1 MSDINSFREK
11 LQGLISKFEKD
22 KTHYLSKGYPEAQ
35 VRLDFLNP
43 FFKALGWDIEN
54 KAQKPPH
61 ERDVIVEL
69 SPETT
74 GRPDYNFRING
85 ATKFFVEAKAPSVA
99 LDDIN
104 HILQAKSY
112 AWSTKEVYFVILTD
126 FEEFKLFDASL
137 KPNPKFPEEGLILDL
152 KYADYLNN
160 IDKLYELSK
169 ERVEQ
174 GSLEA
179 LLPKDTKSKRLR
191 IPPDKSFLEDLTG
204 WRTELAKDIHKRNPE
219 FDVKLL
225 NDVVQ
230 KLLDRIIFI
239 RIAEDRRI
247 RPDKELLEIV
257 ALWKE
262 EGKRKSIMTHLLDLF
277 HEVNDDLNGD
287 IFKPHACERADVD
300 SNLIAEIIENLYF
313 PKSRYRFD
321 AIGVELLGSIYERY
335 LGSTI
340 RVTPKQAKVEEKP
353 EVRKAGGVY
362 YTPKYIVDYIV
373 KNTVGKLIEGKSP
386 KQIEKIKVLDPACG
400 SGSFLLGAYQYLLDY
415 HLEYYRKHTKEAQ
428 TQFFDF
434 YHKVGPEDM
443 ALPLRTKAMIL
454 RNNIFGVDIDPQ
466 AVEITMMSLYLKAL
480 EGERGM
486 LPKKQ
491 HLLPPLSN
499 NIKCGNSLIGYDI
512 LDSSL
517 FISPSV
523 KGSVNA
529 PSYPPLKLRGGR
541 GSYGSMESEDRV
553 LSSGRELLDDDTK
566 SRINPLDWNSKSVG
580 FGEIM
585 NPSQSPL
592 AKGGSEGGFD
602 VVIGNPPYVR
612 QEMIGEFKD
621 YFKNHYEV
629 FQGAADLYAYF
640 IERGVSLLNKN
651 GIFSYI
657 VANKWMRANYGE
669 PLRRW
674 MKKQRI
680 EEITDFGDL
689 PVFDGATTYPCII
702 RIRKDSSDV
711 IPARR
716 ESFRKKDSGQARMT
730 KGLTFSATQVK
741 TLAFN
746 NLTEYVKENS
756 FAVNKTSL
764 GDKGWS
770 LVNEQSQSLLDKLR
784 KVGMPLGEYVKEKI
798 YYGIKTG
805 LNEAFV
811 IDEETRKKLIKE
823 DSKSAEL
830 IKPFLVGK
838 DIKRY
843 APPEK
848 GRYLILI
855 PKGWTSNNAPHP
867 PLKLRGGEAGVIRHT
882 GMTEK
887 SAWLWLSETYPAIAG
902 HLEAFIEKGKKRY
915 DKGEYWWEL
924 RACDYYEEFEKPKII
939 YAEIATRGQFTFDI
953 TNFFSDTTSYIIP
966 VDSKYLIGILNSS
979 LLTFVFSKTSSEIRG
994 GFYRWKRQY
1003 MWNLPIHTIDFN
1015 NPSEKAIHDKLVSLV
1030 DRMLE
1035 LHRKKNSLP
1044 PSAERE
1050 KIEREIAVTDE
1061 KIDDIV
1067 YGLYGVTDEERK
1079 IIEKA

>member
-1 MSDINSFREK
+1 MSDKDIFREK
-11 LQGLISKFEKD
+11 LQSLISKFEKD

-35 VRLDFLNP
+35 VRIDFLNP
-43 FFKALGWDIEN
+43 FFEALGWDIEN
-54 KAQKPPH
+54 KAHKAPH

-104 HILQAKSY
+104 HILQAKTY

-137 KPNPKFPEEGLILDL
+137 KPNPKFPDEGLILDL

-174 GSLEA
+174 GSLDA

-204 WRTELAKDIHKRNPE
+204 WRTELAKDIHKRNSE

-262 EGKRKSIMTHLLDLF
+262 EGKRKPIMTHLLDLF

-287 IFKPHACERADVD
+287 IFKPHACERADID

-340 RVTPKQAKVEEKP
+340 RVTPKLAKVEEKP

-386 KQIEKIKVLDPACG
+386 KQIEKIKILDPACG

-434 YHKVGPEDM
+434 YHKVGPEDL

-512 LDSSL
+512 LDQGNL
-517 FISPSV
+517 F
-523 KGSVNA
+523 
-529 PSYPPLKLRGGR
+529 
-541 GSYGSMESEDRV
+541 
-553 LSSGRELLDDDTK
+553 DDETK
-566 SRINPLDWNSKSVG
+566 SRINPFDWNSKSVG
-580 FGEIM
+580 FGEM
-585 NPSQSPL
+585 MATS
-592 AKGGSEGGFD
+592 GFD

-612 QEMIGEFKD
+612 QEMLGDFKE
-621 YFKNHYEV
+621 YFRQHYKV
-629 FQGAADLYAYF
+629 YHGTADLYAYF
-640 IERGVSLLNKN
+640 IEKGVSLLKPN
-651 GIFSYI
+651 GLFSYI

-689 PVFDGATTYPCII
+689 PVFESVTTYPCIL
-702 RIRKDSSDV
+702 RIRKGL
-711 IPARR
+711 PAN
-716 ESFRKKDSGQARMT
+716 Q
-730 KGLTFSATQVK
+730 FSVAQVK
-741 TLAFN
+741 TLVFN
-746 NLTEYVKENS
+746 NLMDYVKENS
-756 FAVNKTSL
+756 FTVNKTSL

-770 LVNEQSQSLLDKLR
+770 LVNEQSQALLDKLR
-784 KVGMPLGEYVKEKI
+784 KVGMPLGEYVKGKI
-798 YYGIKTG
+798 YRGVLTG

-811 IDEETRKKLIKE
+811 IDEETKKRLIKE
-823 DSKSAEL
+823 DPNSVKL
-830 IKPFLVGK
+830 IKPFLLGR

-843 APPEK
+843 DPPKSE
-848 GRYLILI
+848 RYLIFMR
-855 PKGWTSNNAPHP
+855 
-867 PLKLRGGEAGVIRHT
+867 RGIDV
-882 GMTEK
+882 K
-887 SAWLWLSETYPAIAG
+887 KYPAIETY
-902 HLEAFIEKGKKRY
+902 LSSFKKQLSPRPKEWKGGDWPGRKPGSYKWY
-915 DKGEYWWEL
+915 EIQD
-924 RACDYYEEFEKPKII
+924 AIDYCEEFERPKII
-939 YAEIATRGQFTFDI
+939 YAEIATKGQFTLD
-953 TNFFSDTTSYIIP
+953 TENFYSETTSYIIP
-966 VDSKYLIGILNSS
+966 VNSKYLLAVLNSS
-979 LLTFVFSKTSSEIRG
+979 LITFIFSKISSEIRG
-994 GFYRWKRQY
+994 GFFRWKRLY
-1003 MWNLPIHTIDFN
+1003 METLPIRTIDFN

-1030 DRMLE
+1030 DRMLD
-1035 LHRKKNSLP
+1035 LHKKKIALP

-1050 KIEREIAVTDE
+1050 KIEREITITDE
-1061 KIDDIV
+1061 KIDNIV
-1067 YGLYGVTDEERK
+1067 YGLYGITEEERK
-1079 IIEKA
+1079 VIEG